1 MVKKNTNKKTSLGVI
16 IFLTI
21 LFVIMILAVA
31 GFIISKRL
39 DPVKLTVHSTAIDD
53 MVVAIPNSDLH
64 VKMGVEIETEDKEE
78 LKKIENNIDKIR
90 EEIISITEN
99 IDEETAT
106 LPEATEIVKK
116 RIKSYLD
123 ENYNGAKVKGVYF
136 NDYVTQ

>member
-1 MVKKNTNKKTSLGVI
+1 MVKKTNKKSSFGVI

-31 GFIISKRL
+31 GFIISRGI
-39 DPVKLTVHSTAIDD
+39 DPVELTVHSTAIDN
-53 MVVAIPNSDLH
+53 MVVAIPNSELH
-64 VKMGVEIETEDKEE
+64 VKMGVEIETEDEKE
-78 LKKIENNIDKIR
+78 LKKIEEDIDIIR
-90 EEIISITEN
+90 EEIINITEN

-106 LPEATEIVKK
+106 LPDATEL
-116 RIKSYLD
+116 IKGKIKLYLD